1 MFNPEIFQFKLK
13 GTDYWESSGSNTGSY
28 SLYRYR
34 INLPEVDTSGTHTN
48 NDSNDRYS
56 IYIEDRPIYKG
67 RIPSND
73 FAFELFKNM
82 DLSITIIQRE
92 NRIGEILE

>member
-34 INLPEVDTSGTHTN
+34 INLPEVDTL
-48 NDSNDRYS
+48 DRYFLYETVIIS
-56 IYIEDRPIYKG
+56 GSIEDRPIYKG

-92 NRIGEILE
+92 NRIGEILEW